1 MSPQPYRPRLYYD
14 TPAPGGP
21 IGVNGKVFTRNGQP
35 FTVIES
41 SEFSLPKRYLCGED
55 IVPILVERAALGFN
69 TLRCWW
75 LNKSVVGAVYPDGI
89 HPAQHEHF
97 YRDMRAFTQLCA
109 SYGFICEHTA
119 FTSTRDL
126 MPKVDDQKWHW
137 QQMQIALA
145 GLPNVLLELVNEYDW
160 GTGENAPDRSL
171 WSMRPSGILASSG
184 SATADAA
191 PPEPVWDYVLYHTN
205 GLSEFQR
212 KVGHNAMEYA
222 DHFKVPAVSNENT
235 RYPDNDSNPVHA
247 FDAAAGGALLCAGSC
262 YHSQGGKYS
271 RLFDATEASCAKA
284 WVDGARSVPLAV
296 QHGAYQ
302 RHDEMNTGSVIR
314 AYSRTLS
321 DGRSHLVLIHA

>member
-97 YRDMRAFTQLCA
+97 YKDMRAFTQLCA

-171 WSMRPSGILASSG
+171 WSMRPSGILSSSG

-235 RYPDNDSNPVHA
+235 STRTTTAILSTRSTRRPAGRCSVRG
-247 FDAAAGGALLCAGSC
+247 AATTRRAG
-262 YHSQGGKYS
+262 
-271 RLFDATEASCAKA
+271 
-284 WVDGARSVPLAV
+284 
-296 QHGAYQ
+296 
-302 RHDEMNTGSVIR
+302 NTR
-314 AYSRTLS
+314 
-321 DGRSHLVLIHA
+321 GRSMRPKRHAPRRGSMVRGRCRWRSSTAPTSGMTR